1 MPTINIVFL
10 LLLFFLLAGTLTAP
24 GENEIDPARV
34 AADAGERLP
43 RPLLAITRDGAL
55 SLDGRAIERSALA
68 GAVAGLAAPQ
78 SGETPILYV
87 LAARDLSGSVLVQIL
102 GEASAAGAATSLV
115 VLNSGGA
122 DGTGRAPP

>member
-24 GENEIDPARV
+24 GESEIDPARV
-34 AADAGERLP
+34 GADAGERLP
-43 RPLLAITRDGAL
+43 RPLLAITEDGTL
-55 SLDGRAIERSALA
+55 SLDGRRIARAELA
-68 GAVAGLAAPQ
+68 KAVADLAAPD
-78 SGETPILYV
+78 GDETPVLYV

-115 VLNSGGA
+115 VLNA
-122 DGTGRAPP
+122 DGGQASP